1 MKNIPQ
7 INLRKAREFGD
18 VFNDTFAFLKQ
29 EAKPLF
35 NSILIFALPFLL
47 ISSIG
52 VAYVQ
57 TTQRNYLSPDLN
69 FDFLDYFTKMGLI
82 LLFAMIGQMMLMLT
96 VYSYCK
102 LYVEKGARN
111 FNNNDIFQI
120 IRKQFFPC
128 LGAGI
133 ILTIVVVIGIA
144 MCVVPGIYLA
154 VSLSLVLPIMIIEN
168 KGFGVSFSR
177 SFDLTHKQWWWT
189 LLMLFV
195 YVVMYYIFAI
205 ILSLPGIIFGISK
218 LFEQNNDGF
227 EYVIPTYLIVYNAI
241 IGLVGTLI
249 TVILHIAIVLQYF
262 NITEMFEGQ
271 TLSQRIDQITQNDQ
285 I

>member
-1 MKNIPQ
+1 MKNTPY

-35 NSILIFALPFLL
+35 NSILLFALPFLL

-57 TTQRNYLSPDLN
+57 ATQRNYLTPGLDFN
-69 FDFLDYFTKMGLI
+69 FFDYFSKMALI
-82 LLFAMIGQMMLMLT
+82 ILFALIGQMMLMLT

-102 LYVEKGARN
+102 LYVEKGAGN
-111 FNNNDIFQI
+111 FSNNDIFVE
-120 IRKQFFPC
+120 IRKSFFPC
-128 LGAGI
+128 LGAVI
-133 ILTIVVVIGIA
+133 ILAIVVVFGTA
-144 MCVVPGIYLA
+144 MCLVPGIYLG
-154 VSLSLVLPIMIIEN
+154 VSLSMVLPIMIIES

-189 LLMLFV
+189 FLILFV
-195 YVVMYYIFAI
+195 YVIMYYIFAI
-205 ILSLPGIIFGISK
+205 ILSLPGLIFGITK
-218 LFEQNNDGF
+218 LFEMGSTEGF
-227 EYVIPTYLIVYNAI
+227 SIPTYLIIYNAI

-249 TVILHIAIVLQYF
+249 TVVLHIAIVLQYF
-262 NITEMFEGQ
+262 NITELFEGQ
-271 TLSQRIDQITQNDQ
+271 TLSHRIDQISQNDQ